1 MLKKGRQI
9 QPLFFNL
16 FISVAKRR
24 GMVYN
29 LTMDVALKEGEV
41 LEELFEGKK
50 IIQNVRLYRFTSD
63 SVLLSKFVKGK
74 KGDVVADFCAGGGIV
89 GLHFLCLNSHIKSVT
104 LYEMQSAL
112 SDMSARTIA
121 CNGFENA
128 RAVCTRIQDLGG
140 ETAGAYSLV
149 LCNPPYERGGF
160 ENQSYEKAICRKE
173 ITITLAE
180 IIAAAKR
187 ALKFGGRLG
196 IVNRADRVAELLY
209 LLKHS
214 GLEPKRMQFVC
225 GREGA
230 KPYLV
235 LVEACRGGR
244 EGIDVLPNC
253 VNTNIGTN

>member
-1 MLKKGRQI
+1 
-9 QPLFFNL
+9 
-16 FISVAKRR
+16 
-24 GMVYN
+24 MVYN

-63 SVLLSKFVKGK
+63 SILLSKFVKGK

-128 RAVCTRIQDLGG
+128 RAVCTRIQDIGG
-140 ETAGAYSLV
+140 ETADAYSLV

-235 LVEACRGGR
+235 LVEACKGGR